1 VVRLPPGEA
10 ERYISENRQLVIFV
24 LSFLLDYSITA
35 ALVGVTYFAITTHF
49 QWKFSGQK
57 NFLILFLIFAFL
69 DNFLW
74 PMFFVLDATITVRNP
89 DIVKMFNLQP
99 DEPIESLIG
108 FGWFE
113 FIMYNFQTLLATYI
127 GYKNFFK
134 KSKSI

>member
-1 VVRLPPGEA
+1 MIIL
-10 ERYISENRQLVIFV
+10 IF
-24 LSFLLDYSITA
+24 SFLLDYAISA
-35 ALVGVTYFAITTHF
+35 ALVGVSYFSITTHF
-49 QWKFSGQK
+49 QLSFSGQK

-99 DEPIESLIG
+99 DEPIEGLIG

-113 FIMYNFQTLLATYI
+113 FIIYSVQTLLATYI
-127 GYKNFFK
+127 GYKIFFK
-134 KSKSI
+134 KSRII